1 MYVESIRQFKFFI
14 ESKFI
19 RENICTRTSMAAFS
33 KKTLKNLTDMGAPLF
48 NISMKFEPYEI
59 DPKNDIEHTERIQE
73 FDPDLNNPEDYHLHC
88 IEFAHNE
95 VEEFGLTSAIQVL

>member
-1 MYVESIRQFKFFI
+1 MESIRQFQFFI

-19 RENICTRTSMAAFS
+19 KDNICTRSSMAAFK

-48 NISMKFEPYEI
+48 SISMRFQPYTV
-59 DPKNDIEHTERIQE
+59 DPLQDITRTERVQE
-73 FDPDLNNPEDYHLHC
+73 FDPDTNSIEDYHLHC